1 MIARALATLAAV
13 ATLAA
18 CATVQ
23 PPSPAPEGS
32 SGWLKLGESAQMGP
46 VITPVAVVEDSR
58 CPTDVQC
65 VWAGRVVVDTRIT
78 LRGGTDVRTLR
89 IETGKPVQVA
99 DGAVTLVAVY
109 PAKTAGATIAPAEYR
124 FAYHFDGGL

>member
-1 MIARALATLAAV
+1 MIARALAVIT
-13 ATLAA
+13 ATCALAA

-23 PPSPAPEGS
+23 PPTPAPEGS

-46 VITPVAVVEDSR
+46 VITPVALVEDSR

-65 VWAGRVVVDTRIT
+65 VWAGRVVVDTRIA
-78 LRGGTDVRTLR
+78 LRGGSDVRTLR
-89 IETGKPVQVA
+89 IESGKSVQVA

-109 PAKTAGATIAPAEYR
+109 PAKTAGATIAPADYH
-124 FAYHFDGGL
+124 FAYRFDGGL